1 MTVSV
6 LSSVAANAANDNVR
20 LDALRTMPQLLEQ
33 KNYQQELKPL
43 LVKSISSLIPSLTE
57 VDVLKG
63 QLKLDIQTLVE
74 ADESYRKL
82 LITKLSALDRNWSFI
97 NNKPGGN
104 PDQKQIRIELQI
116 KLALLSLAQD
126 YRREQEIAVGLVDL
140 AKASPELSKFVSD
153 QLGTS
158 LVSSPRTALRVISRS
173 AIQSLNGGTSLPRSS
188 DEQRKGMPLVFVVV
202 ADESQQMQGEKLAQ
216 ELSENGISAQGVD
229 VISTAKDAQLVAPET
244 LETFLEG
251 CQRRVGFDRTDRQGQ
266 EIHRQGTEVG
276 RCISGSRS
284 RNLRDLVF

>member
-1 MTVSV
+1 
-6 LSSVAANAANDNVR
+6 
-20 LDALRTMPQLLEQ
+20 
-33 KNYQQELKPL
+33 
-43 LVKSISSLIPSLTE
+43 
-57 VDVLKG
+57 
-63 QLKLDIQTLVE
+63 
-74 ADESYRKL
+74 
-82 LITKLSALDRNWSFI
+82 
-97 NNKPGGN
+97 
-104 PDQKQIRIELQI
+104 
-116 KLALLSLAQD
+116 
-126 YRREQEIAVGLVDL
+126 VGLVDL

-173 AIQSLNGGTSLPRSS
+173 AIQSLNGGTSLPRSA